1 MEEPL
6 LVYLIG
12 FLSQICYSARIL
24 FQWILSERAKRVLS
38 PAIFWYFSLLGAYLM
53 FIYGCLRNDFALI
66 LGPLISYYIYVW
78 NLNVKGNWDCWPRG
92 IRWLILLTPVF
103 VVFYLLKDID
113 VFVNRFFCNEE
124 IPIGLLL
131 FGSLGQMIMT
141 LRFVY
146 QWFYSKHRNASL
158 LPMGFWVISLVGA
171 LVVVAYGIYRYDPV
185 LILGQVSGLLV
196 YSRNIYLACRSTV
209 G

>member
-1 MEEPL
+1 M
-6 LVYLIG
+6 
-12 FLSQICYSARIL
+12 
-24 FQWILSERAKRVLS
+24 
-38 PAIFWYFSLLGAYLM
+38 
-53 FIYGCLRNDFALI
+53 
-66 LGPLISYYIYVW
+66 
-78 NLNVKGNWDCWPRG
+78 
-92 IRWLILLTPVF
+92 
-103 VVFYLLKDID
+103 
-113 VFVNRFFCNEE
+113 
-124 IPIGLLL
+124 LL

-158 LPMGFWVISLVGA
+158 LPMGFWVISLMGA